1 MANEIYLEVDGKK
14 FDGWKTVNFT
24 KSIDKLCGS
33 FSFTSSSTSQSSF
46 PVKVGQ
52 SCKIVVEDT
61 PMLNGW
67 IEKISVNYD
76 VDDHTI
82 TVSGRDRTNDVV
94 DCQPD
99 FSKLQFTPN
108 ISLKRITEKV
118 LESLYLS
125 DIKVIDRF
133 NLKPFKKITTD
144 GVGTKAFDF
153 LQRYAKISQV
163 LLTTNGEGNIV
174 FERALGRTLNTILST
189 RRGEQATILSSSVDY
204 DNTKRFYHY
213 NLNSQGQLANDFQ
226 PATAQK
232 AASIKADAFDNEIR
246 KSRLLYFQP
255 TSSTTDQQAIDT
267 AAWEANFRRAD
278 SMVYSCEV
286 QGFRPINDQTNVW
299 LPNYLINI
307 VDDFVGINTL
317 VGAGIKSP
325 LLITEV
331 SYSKSLDEGSKVAL
345 KLQIEDAFTLQVN
358 RKTKDKKDKTVG
370 NAFVKS

>member
-108 ISLKRITEKV
+108 ISLKRIT
-118 LESLYLS
+118 

-255 TSSTTDQQAIDT
+255 TASTTDQQAIDT